1 MFFKYLVEMVYTKP
15 FLPSTNLTKILLQG
29 SVQNFV
35 EMDLSVWSLT
45 WSHTH
50 THKTIKFYLLFSKY
64 EGIAQKSIKSA
75 SQLCGFYNNFYEDFP
90 FKFPLMAYESSY
102 TNTIYT

>member
-15 FLPSTNLTKILLQG
+15 FLPLTNLTKILLQD

-50 THKTIKFYLLFSKY
+50 TRPFNFIYYSLSMRVSLKHPLKVQVSFV
-64 EGIAQKSIKSA
+64 GSII
-75 SQLCGFYNNFYEDFP
+75 NFYEDFP